1 MSDSEGVIDKR
12 KNKCGLFYLAGAGY
26 DERSET
32 VGSLAGSGSKLVL
45 VTMTSLNIASAGAIM
60 KSDASRS
67 YEKEYLRMPESDR
80 NHCFSNVTVLQ
91 ALIPKFVYHYV
102 HFSTALALQHPKE
115 ATLSSATPTNNIKQG
130 RLIPTPSCHLSRSQ
144 WVPSSHL

>member
-1 MSDSEGVIDKR
+1 MRVEMSDSEGVIDKR

-60 KSDASRS
+60 KSDDLDPTRKNICAC
-67 YEKEYLRMPESDR
+67 R
-80 NHCFSNVTVLQ
+80 NLTETIAF
-91 ALIPKFVYHYV
+91 PM
-102 HFSTALALQHPKE
+102 
-115 ATLSSATPTNNIKQG
+115 
-130 RLIPTPSCHLSRSQ
+130 
-144 WVPSSHL
+144 